1 MKSKILFLLPIVL
14 ILSYCN
20 QAKSSQRMAFIRI
33 EQKKVIDAKKIIK
46 NFYVSYAANVSNGFD
61 VENDAL
67 LAQNLTQSLIERVQ
81 RMKASTQ
88 SDPIIRAQD
97 FNLNDLSSFDVKHL
111 AGEWYLVSY
120 TQNTVQG
127 KCIEIPVKTTNVNGK
142 FLIDYITPEW
152 NNSLYGDK
160 LLSKKKYLPIVDT
173 TSSSLAFLKTFYAAY
188 TMEYCNMPVDLLG
201 RLGDLCKKYCTQNA
215 LEAIRKAKNY
225 TENPNYDLLIDYSD
239 FDILWI
245 PTLTFTHL
253 EEELYK
259 VSYIKWQNVTTNIYI
274 TIIKKENMYF
284 IDHIRVEDRY

>member
-1 MKSKILFLLPIVL
+1 MKSKTVFLLSIVL
-14 ILSYCN
+14 FLSYCN
-20 QAKSSQRMAFIRI
+20 QGKSSQRMVFIRT
-33 EQKKVIDAKKIIK
+33 EHKKVIDVKQIVK
-46 NFYVSYAANVSNGFD
+46 NFYVSYATNVSNGSD

-67 LAQNLTQSLIERVQ
+67 LVQNLTQSLIERVQ
-81 RMKASTQ
+81 RIKAATQ

-111 AGEWYLVSY
+111 DGEWYLVSY
-120 TQNTVQG
+120 AQKAAQG
-127 KCIEIPVKTTNVNGK
+127 KRIEIPVKTTNVNGR
-142 FLIDYITPEW
+142 FLIDYFTPEW

-160 LLSKKKYLPIVDT
+160 LLSKQEYSPIVDT
-173 TSSSLAFLKTFYAAY
+173 TSSSLAFLKTFYAVY

-201 RLGDLCKKYCTQNA
+201 RLNDLCKKYCTQNA
-215 LEAIRKAKNY
+215 LEAIRKAKND

-245 PTLTFTHL
+245 PTLTFAHL
-253 EEELYK
+253 EGELYK
-259 VSYIKWQNVTTNIYI
+259 VSYIKWPNVTTNIYL

>member
-1 MKSKILFLLPIVL
+1 MKSKTVFLLSIVL
-14 ILSYCN
+14 FLSYCN
-20 QAKSSQRMAFIRI
+20 QGKSSQRMVFIRT
-33 EQKKVIDAKKIIK
+33 EHKKVIDVKQIVKF
-46 NFYVSYAANVSNGFD
+46 FYVSYATNVSNGSD
-61 VENDAL
+61 VANDAL

-81 RMKASTQ
+81 RIKAATQ

-111 AGEWYLVSY
+111 DGEWYLVSY
-120 TQNTVQG
+120 AQKAAQG
-127 KCIEIPVKTTNVNGK
+127 KRIEIPVKTTNVNGR

-160 LLSKKKYLPIVDT
+160 LLSKQEYSPIVDT

-201 RLGDLCKKYCTQNA
+201 RLNNLCKKYCTQNA
-215 LEAIRKAKNY
+215 LEEIRKAKND

-253 EEELYK
+253 EGELYK
-259 VSYIKWQNVTTNIYI
+259 VSYIKWPNVTTNIYL